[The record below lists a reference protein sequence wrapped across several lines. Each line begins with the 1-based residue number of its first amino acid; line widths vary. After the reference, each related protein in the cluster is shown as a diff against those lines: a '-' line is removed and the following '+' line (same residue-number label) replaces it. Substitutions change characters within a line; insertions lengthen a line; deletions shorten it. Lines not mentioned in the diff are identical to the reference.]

1 MKVVLDIDVVLDALI
16 DKRPGGEAARK
27 LLLAAA
33 SGRITGVVCAHQI
46 AIIYLVV
53 KKAMG
58 ASTAQ
63 KAIVNMLRLLSISK
77 VDSTACKNA
86 AALPVAEFDK
96 ALVLI
101 CAQHETA
108 DYIAA
113 KAAELLEAKVS
124 IKTMTPEAIIQAL
137 ASSSS

>member
-58 ASTAQ
+58 AGTAQ

-77 VDSTACKNA
+77 VD
-86 AALPVAEFDK
+86 
-96 ALVLI
+96 
-101 CAQHETA
+101 
-108 DYIAA
+108 
-113 KAAELLEAKVS
+113 
-124 IKTMTPEAIIQAL
+124 
-137 ASSSS
+137 